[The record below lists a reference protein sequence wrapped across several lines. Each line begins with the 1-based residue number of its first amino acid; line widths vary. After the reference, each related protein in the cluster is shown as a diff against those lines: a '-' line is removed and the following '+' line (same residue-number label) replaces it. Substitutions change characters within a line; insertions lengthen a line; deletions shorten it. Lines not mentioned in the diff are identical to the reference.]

1 MATRTADVVGHAQPP
16 AGWLSKAQGWLVVAV
31 PVLAELALGGYQ
43 IGRPSF
49 WRDEAATISGSQRPV
64 SAILVLTRTQ
74 DAVHGLYYLLM
85 HVVIAVGGSSETVLR
100 LPSLIAMSLAAGLVA
115 ALGRRLARDSD
126 LPAPA
131 AIGVAAGLLFALV
144 PLTTRY
150 AQEARPYALTTL
162 FAVAATYC
170 LVRGAARDGTAGRAW
185 WVGYPIA
192 LLLTGAFNLFAV
204 LLAVAHGL
212 SLVWARRRDVLW
224 RWLAGCAAVAALLAP
239 IAVLT
244 AGQSAQLNWV
254 TTPGPSTIASLARDF
269 SGALVLVPVAALLG
283 WLGCV
288 AGRGV
293 RRDAG
298 LTLAVV
304 ALPWLVLPPVLLIVV
319 SFAHPVYVERYV
331 MFCLP
336 ALSLLAAAGLV
347 WLVRLTG
354 KAVDGG
360 GLASGRRAKVLTF
373 APSGLLAAIIMAGSV
388 GPQIAIRQPTARADD
403 LRAVAAVIRVHE
415 LPGDA
420 IVYLPWQGDIV
431 GMAYPVPFR
440 PLRNVEIGTTPVASG
455 TLRGAPAGAA
465 VVAARLSGVRRIWT
479 VQWAQPLVNYAPS
492 AGVRVA
498 ERAIARMRL
507 LRRWRIS
514 SVVLSLYVTG

>member
-1 MATRTADVVGHAQPP
+1 MATRTANAVGQATSP
-16 AGWLSKAQGWLVVAV
+16 AGWRSKASGWLVVAV
-31 PVLAELALGGYQ
+31 PVLAELALGGYH

-64 SAILVLTRTQ
+64 GAIFVLTRTQ
-74 DAVHGLYYLLM
+74 DAVHGLYYLVM
-85 HVVIAVGGSSETVLR
+85 HFVIAVGGSSETALR

-131 AIGVAAGLLFALV
+131 AVGLAAGLLFALV

-150 AQEARPYALTTL
+150 TQEARPYALTTL
-162 FAVAATYC
+162 FAAAATYC
-170 LVRGAARDGTAGRAW
+170 LVRAAARDGRVW
-185 WVGYPIA
+185 WVAYPVA
-192 LLLTGAFNLFAV
+192 LTLTGAFNLFAV
-204 LLAVAHGL
+204 LLAAAHGVTL
-212 SLVWARRRDVLW
+212 LWARRRDVLW
-224 RWLAGCAAVAALLAP
+224 PWLLGCAAAAALLAP

-254 TTPGPSTIASLARDF
+254 TVPGPSALASLARDF
-269 SGALVLVPVAALLG
+269 AGALVLVPVAALLG

-293 RRDAG
+293 RRDSG
-298 LTLAVV
+298 LTLAVI
-304 ALPWLVLPPVLLIVV
+304 ALPWLVLPPVVMIAV

-331 MFCLP
+331 WFCLP
-336 ALSLLAAAGLV
+336 PLSLLVAAGLV
-347 WLVRLTG
+347 WLVRLTR

-360 GLASGRRAKVLTF
+360 ELASGRRARILAY
-373 APSGLLAAIIMAGSV
+373 APAGLLAAIIVAGSV
-388 GPQIAIRQPTARADD
+388 GPQIAIRQPSARADD

-420 IVYLPWQGDIV
+420 IVYLPWQADIV

-455 TLRGAPAGAA
+455 TLRGLPAGAA
-465 VVAARLSGVRRIWT
+465 VVAVRLRGVRRIWT
-479 VQWAQPLVNYAPS
+479 VQWAQPLVNATPT
-492 AGVRVA
+492 AGERVA
-498 ERAIARMRL
+498 EHAVAGMRL

-514 SVVLSLYVTG
+514 SVVLSLYVGG